1 MIDYTEE
8 AKKFTDALASS
19 RAALDDFKV
28 ALGAVFAPAGKKVA
42 NQVGEVVSQGT
53 MLLNA
58 INSDVSPMN
67 YTLLYSGISKNG
79 SADNEELAE
88 WYKFQEN
95 KERAAKKIES
105 AKGLKSLDDVLNM
118 AYYNPTALSAGTSG
132 SGLETTVGVWM
143 GAGLAKR
150 IQGKTFNELEKLKK
164 SGAETFTD
172 KEWSAIEEIY
182 AKKNKK
188 KWKFDK
194 NGNDIYNT
202 KAWQTQFGEG
212 GDWDLMYGVSP
223 TTYAKK
229 VLGEEQYQAMLAS
242 LLLEQ
247 NNLLNAAGLVKEG
260 GVSYYTKDEY
270 DKQGNKISG
279 TVVFKLE
286 LSDGTTREI
295 PTTIED
301 GVLKAI
307 ANQPR

>member
-1 MIDYTEE
+1 
-8 AKKFTDALASS
+8 
-19 RAALDDFKV
+19 
-28 ALGAVFAPAGKKVA
+28 
-42 NQVGEVVSQGT
+42 
-53 MLLNA
+53 
-58 INSDVSPMN
+58 
-67 YTLLYSGISKNG
+67 
-79 SADNEELAE
+79 
-88 WYKFQEN
+88 
-95 KERAAKKIES
+95 
-105 AKGLKSLDDVLNM
+105 
-118 AYYNPTALSAGTSG
+118 
-132 SGLETTVGVWM
+132 M
-143 GAGLAKR
+143 GAELAKR
-150 IQGKTFNELEKLKK
+150 IQGKTFNQLEKLKK
-164 SGAETFTD
+164 DGEKEGKEIFTD
-172 KEWSAIEEIY
+172 EEWSAIEEIY

-286 LSDGTTREI
+286 LSDGTTRKI

-307 ANQPR
+307 ANTPR